1 MRLGGGM
8 SAIDIIVRGKD
19 NHELTRLCLDSIAE
33 NTAAENRI
41 ILVDD
46 GSQPAYEF
54 ECDYYVRSERSRGA
68 VTATNLG
75 LSVSMNLD
83 GDYVVVMDNDAEVPR
98 GDLGWLDRFVKELE
112 AYPNTAVVGATSG
125 YVSGDQ
131 FILACPQTYT
141 GDWKNEDGTRWGY
154 KDNAPVR
161 AFVSFCCLMRKDV
174 VRQVGLWDERYNPG
188 NYEDTDY
195 AVQVRNAGYD
205 IRVARSVYIHHRG
218 HSTFGPKMTELMEA
232 NHLKF
237 ARKWGVGRLWDMG
250 LEEDGVIQAVMQ
262 ARRVA

>member
-1 MRLGGGM
+1 M

-19 NHELTRLCLDSIAE
+19 NHELTRICLDSIFE
-33 NTAAENRI
+33 NTSRANRI

-54 ECDYYVRSERSRGA
+54 DSDIYIRSAVSRGA

-75 LSVSMNLD
+75 LCASLNLD
-83 GDYVVVMDNDAEVPR
+83 GEYVVVMDNDAEIPR
-98 GDLGWLDRFVKELE
+98 GDKDWLDRFVSEIEK
-112 AYPNTAVVGATSG
+112 YPNTGVVGATSG

-131 FILACPQTYT
+131 HVLACPQTYT
-141 GDWKNEDGTRWGY
+141 ADWKNEDGTRWGY
-154 KDNAPVR
+154 KDNHPVR
-161 AFVSFCCLMRKDV
+161 AFVSFCCLLKKDI

-205 IRVARSVYIHHRG
+205 IRVARSVYVHHRG
-218 HSTFGPKMTELMEA
+218 HSTFGERMSELLED

-237 ARKWGVGRLWDMG
+237 AKKWGVGRLWDMG
-250 LEEDGVIQAVMQ
+250 LEPDEMIKALLKAKGA
-262 ARRVA
+262 